1 MAEEQK
7 ENEQQEQQEAPA
19 EPQKEELGK
28 KVPKAKY
35 EKALE
40 ELEKAKADCDHWK
53 NEYYKVFADTQNL
66 RKSLEDDRRE
76 AIKYRAS
83 GFLEELLP
91 ALDGFYSALSIP
103 PSNDAVKN
111 YLVGFQY
118 IYNQLSQVLEN
129 EGVSEI
135 VPNIGDRF
143 DATKMHAV
151 DAVED
156 EGEPNR
162 VMKVYAKGYKLH
174 ERMIRYAMV
183 SVSKKKEEP
192 KPQENKE
199 EDTIHKA

>member
-1 MAEEQK
+1 MTE
-7 ENEQQEQQEAPA
+7 
-19 EPQKEELGK
+19 G
-28 KVPKAKY
+28 
-35 EKALE
+35 
-40 ELEKAKADCDHWK
+40 
-53 NEYYKVFADTQNL
+53 
-66 RKSLEDDRRE
+66 RRSNS
-76 AIKYRAS
+76 A

-135 VPNIGDRF
+135 VPSLGDRF